1 MSKKGLPKLNTSNLS
16 ESSQDGSQPK
26 SASALASPSTR
37 SRRPPLES
45 TKSREKT
52 KFKGV
57 IDKFMGNFN
66 SSSKSF
72 FS

>member
-1 MSKKGLPKLNTSNLS
+1 MSKEGLPKLNTTNLNKGSQS
-16 ESSQDGSQPK
+16 EQPK
-26 SASALASPSTR
+26 SASVLQSPSTPFSSR
-37 SRRPPLES
+37 SPLES

-66 SSSKSF
+66 GNSK
-72 FS
+72 